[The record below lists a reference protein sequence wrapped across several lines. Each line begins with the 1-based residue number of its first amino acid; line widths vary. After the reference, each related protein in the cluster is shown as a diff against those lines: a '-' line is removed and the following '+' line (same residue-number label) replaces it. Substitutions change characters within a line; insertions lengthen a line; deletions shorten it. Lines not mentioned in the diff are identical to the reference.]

1 MPLEKQ
7 RNIQRNLIIDLKC
20 FKILIFINHRI
31 NQTKELYLLQKKV
44 IRYLYMNVYIKM
56 VLEEDIIKNKLNRI
70 KENKEEVNQ

>member
-7 RNIQRNLIIDLKC
+7 RNIQRNLIIELKC
-20 FKILIFINHRI
+20 FKILIFINHWT
-31 NQTKELYLLQKKV
+31 NQIKELYLLQKKV